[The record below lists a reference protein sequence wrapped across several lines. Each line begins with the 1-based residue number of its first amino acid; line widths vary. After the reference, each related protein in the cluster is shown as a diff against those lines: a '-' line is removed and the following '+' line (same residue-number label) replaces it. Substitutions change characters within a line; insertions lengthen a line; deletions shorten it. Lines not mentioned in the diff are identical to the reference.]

1 MESNF
6 APFDPTSGFNLIVLL
21 TICYPRLGSVGRLK
35 KPIKLKCQGSKLR
48 IFVSGMKFAASEVK
62 RVQLC
67 RE

>member
-6 APFDPTSGFNLIVLL
+6 AGFDPTSGYSFDSFIDHMLSQIRECSQN
-21 TICYPRLGSVGRLK
+21 R

-62 RVQLC
+62 RVQL
-67 RE
+67 